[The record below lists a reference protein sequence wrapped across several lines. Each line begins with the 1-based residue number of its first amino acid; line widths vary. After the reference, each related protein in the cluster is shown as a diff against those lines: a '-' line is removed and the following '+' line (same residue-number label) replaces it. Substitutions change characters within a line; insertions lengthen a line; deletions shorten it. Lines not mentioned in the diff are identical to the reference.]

1 MHRNNNHQK
10 DLETVNM
17 KTILLPGKNNLQNA
31 KPFAAKQ
38 MINRFAFVLIG
49 STLITLANAQTDKRL
64 VMAEKYFA
72 AGEYYTA
79 AGLYGQFLNPAVK
92 SKTPTNFPLNT
103 KRYSEGR
110 TGSYGSK
117 TDILFKQADSYRLA
131 NYWTDAAALYKECFE
146 KDAAKYAAAMY
157 WYAVA
162 QRSLGNYTEAEE
174 TINRFL

>member
-10 DLETVNM
+10 DLETVYM
-17 KTILLPGKNNLQNA
+17 KTILLPGKNNIQNA

-38 MINRFAFVLIG
+38 MIKRFAFVLIG

-92 SKTPTNFPLNT
+92 SKNPTNFPLNT
-103 KRYSEGR
+103 KRY
-110 TGSYGSK
+110 
-117 TDILFKQADSYRLA
+117 
-131 NYWTDAAALYKECFE
+131 ALI
-146 KDAAKYAAAMY
+146 
-157 WYAVA
+157 
-162 QRSLGNYTEAEE
+162 QSLM
-174 TINRFL
+174 TITKPL